1 MSGVD
6 IGLGGIGGVV
16 DGEGVIA
23 YILASVLD
31 GDGVDGVLE
40 LERCRL
46 TNDSGTLG
54 WWK

>member
-40 LERCRL
+40 LESENRR
-46 TNDSGTLG
+46 GG
-54 WWK
+54 KEMV